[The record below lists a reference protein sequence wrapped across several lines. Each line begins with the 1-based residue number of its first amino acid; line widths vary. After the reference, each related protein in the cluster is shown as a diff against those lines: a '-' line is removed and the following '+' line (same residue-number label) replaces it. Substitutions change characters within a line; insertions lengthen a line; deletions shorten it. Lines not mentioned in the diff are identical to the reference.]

1 MSKNDNALFLVS
13 ALRNAALSLYDTSDR
28 SALTSFANDFA
39 HRESAEAPAPGRGA
53 TPRSGSGVG
62 CMVVAATR
70 ASSLGFADEAKLKT
84 TSLRSSPTV
93 RFQHLIVS
101 PFN

>member
-62 CMVVAATR
+62 CMVVAA
-70 ASSLGFADEAKLKT
+70 SSLGFADEAKLKT